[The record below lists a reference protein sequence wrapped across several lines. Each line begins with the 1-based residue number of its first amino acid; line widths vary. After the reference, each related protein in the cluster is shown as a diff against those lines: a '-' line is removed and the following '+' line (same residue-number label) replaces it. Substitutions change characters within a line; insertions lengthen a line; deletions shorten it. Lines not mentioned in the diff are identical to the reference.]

1 MEKGATKDSRAC
13 GDREKPGKMTRKKS
27 ESWMRYKKRTVER
40 MKAVGTY
47 RAQFGA
53 AIERVADLYV
63 QLDELDK
70 LWSQDGRELMVEHT
84 NKAGATNLAK
94 HPLLDIRDGVYT
106 QLLAH
111 ERELGLTPSALKKI
125 NDGGVQPEKK
135 STLAAALEK
144 LGG

>member
-1 MEKGATKDSRAC
+1 MEKDATKDSRAC
-13 GDREKPGKMTRKKS
+13 GDQEKAGKKS
-27 ESWMRYKKRTVER
+27 RRKTESWMRYKKRTIER

-63 QLDELDK
+63 QLDELEK
-70 LWSQDGRELMVEHT
+70 MWSQDGRELVVEHT

-94 HPLLDIRDGVYT
+94 HPLLDIRDGVFT
-106 QLLAH
+106 QLLAL

-135 STLAAALEK
+135 STLADALEK

>member
-1 MEKGATKDSRAC
+1 MAEKIATNDSRARAP
-13 GDREKPGKMTRKKS
+13 DEKKARRKN
-27 ESWMRYKKRTVER
+27 ESWERHRRRTVER
-40 MKAVGTY
+40 MKVLGTY
-47 RAQFGA
+47 RPQFGA
-53 AIERVADLYV
+53 AIDRVADLYV

-70 LWSQDGRELMVEHT
+70 LWNADRRELVVEHT

-94 HPLLDIRDGVYT
+94 HPLLDIRDGVYS

-135 STLAAALEK
+135 SNLEAALEK
-144 LGG
+144 LGKQ

>member
-1 MEKGATKDSRAC
+1 MEKDATKDSRAC
-13 GDREKPGKMTRKKS
+13 GDRGNPGKKNRRKT
-27 ESWMRYKKRTVER
+27 ESWLRYKKRTIER

-63 QLDELDK
+63 QLDELEK
-70 LWSQDGRELMVEHT
+70 MWNQDGRELVVEHT

-94 HPLLDIRDGVYT
+94 HPLLDIRDGVFT

-135 STLAAALEK
+135 SALAAALEK

>member
-1 MEKGATKDSRAC
+1 MSGDATKDSRA
-13 GDREKPGKMTRKKS
+13 RRTAPKPGKIARRKS
-27 ESWMRYKKRTVER
+27 ESWQRHKKRTIER

-63 QLDELDK
+63 QLDELEK
-70 LWSQDGRELMVEHT
+70 LWSEDGRELVVEHT

-135 STLAAALEK
+135 SALAAALEK

>member
-1 MEKGATKDSRAC
+1 MAEKIATNDSRARAP
-13 GDREKPGKMTRKKS
+13 DGKKARRKS
-27 ESWMRYKKRTVER
+27 GNWERHRRRTVER
-40 MKAVGTY
+40 MKVLGTY
-47 RAQFGA
+47 RPQFGA
-53 AIERVADLYV
+53 AIDRVADLYV

-70 LWSQDGRELMVEHT
+70 LWNADRRELVVEHT

-94 HPLLDIRDGVYT
+94 HPLLDIRDGVYS

-135 STLAAALEK
+135 SNLEAALEK
-144 LGG
+144 LGKQ

>member
-1 MEKGATKDSRAC
+1 
-13 GDREKPGKMTRKKS
+13 
-27 ESWMRYKKRTVER
+27 
-40 MKAVGTY
+40 MKVLGTY
-47 RAQFGA
+47 RPQFGA
-53 AIERVADLYV
+53 AIDRVADLYV

-70 LWSQDGRELMVEHT
+70 LWNADRRELVVEHT

-94 HPLLDIRDGVYT
+94 HPLLDIRDGVYS

-135 STLAAALEK
+135 SNLEAALEK
-144 LGG
+144 LGKQ

>member
-1 MEKGATKDSRAC
+1 MQDKATKNSRAC
-13 GDREKPGKMTRKKS
+13 GSNAKPGKKTRRKS
-27 ESWMRYKKRTVER
+27 ESWARYKKRTIER

-70 LWSQDGRELMVEHT
+70 LWSQDGRELVVEHT

-135 STLAAALEK
+135 STLADALEK